1 MRVTLTLCLAG
12 LALGATAAGVAQTP
26 GKAPP
31 QANAPQANAP
41 ASNPPK
47 QSPPQASDFR
57 SLDKD
62 SDGFVSL
69 SEAEPAGALHDVFAA
84 LDRNQDGK
92 LSAVEFATWSGADK
106 TRTPTPASPATGPGG
121 SGNAQHMP
129 DSKSSPR

>member
-69 SEAEPAGALHDVFAA
+69 SEAEPAVRCMMCSQRSTATRTASS
-84 LDRNQDGK
+84 RQ
-92 LSAVEFATWSGADK
+92 SEFATWSGADK